1 MNLSGNPVDYLV
13 VFLGGVFLSFTPCVY
28 PLIPISAS
36 FIGARSSGSR
46 LKGFVLSLF
55 YVIGVA
61 VSYALLGLVASLTG
75 KIFGSVSSHPL
86 SSILVGGI
94 VIFFGLSMLDIFT
107 FSLPI
112 LKLARL
118 PQTQDKNYLSSF
130 ILGLSSGFIVSP
142 CITPVLGSILLYLTT
157 KKNIWYGTTLLFV
170 FALGMGILLIVIGT
184 FSGIV
189 ANLPKSGKW
198 MVYFKKICALVL
210 IGLGIY
216 LVTQGIRRI

>member
-1 MNLSGNPVDYLV
+1 M
-13 VFLGGVFLSFTPCVY
+13 SFTPCVY

-46 LKGFVLSLF
+46 LKGFTLSLF
-55 YVIGVA
+55 YVFGVA

-86 SSILVGGI
+86 TFILVGTVV
-94 VIFFGLSMLDIFT
+94 VIFGLSMLDVFT
-107 FSLPI
+107 ISLPI
-112 LKLARL
+112 LRMSRL

-170 FALGMGILLIVIGT
+170 FALGMGVLLIAIGT
-184 FSGIV
+184 FSGLV

-198 MVYFKKICALVL
+198 MAYFKKICALVL
-210 IGLGIY
+210 IGLGAY
-216 LVTQGIRRI
+216 LLIQGIRRM